1 MANEHR
7 QQVERLVRA
16 ALEHPPSERS
26 LFLEGACLDDAS
38 LRKEVEAVLASRE
51 PPASSPQEPHSTS
64 RISSTI
70 MCQQGACSLSVSE
83 RRIR

>member
-1 MANEHR
+1 MANERR

-26 LFLEGACLDDAS
+26 LFLEGACLEDAS
-38 LRKEVEAVLASRE
+38 LRKEVEAILASRE
-51 PPASSPQEPHSTS
+51 LPASSPQEPHSTR

-70 MCQQGACSLSVSE
+70 MCPHEVRSLSVSE

>member
-51 PPASSPQEPHSTS
+51 PSCEFSP
-64 RISSTI
+64 
-70 MCQQGACSLSVSE
+70 GAPQHPPDFIDS
-83 RRIR
+83 